1 LLLLGTPAITGSSA
15 FADDDTL
22 EHDPEK
28 WIPVFGKRSCSS
40 NNLERDGDSKKRNPA
55 LGLPGQPMS
64 SSISNL
70 FPSPAAGPFGRR
82 LKHAR
87 GTRIPVTIVTG
98 FLGAGKTTLVRHFLA
113 QPEGRGTAVIVNEFG
128 TVGIDD
134 ALVRASTDA
143 VTLLGNGCLCC
154 TTRTDLQIALR
165 RLVMERDRGELPRF
179 ERVLIE
185 TSGLADPGPILQ
197 TFATDRA
204 LGGEFFVE
212 VVAAVVDASCG
223 PVTLDG
229 FPEARKQAMLAD
241 RLIVSKSDLCGA
253 EDLARL
259 KARLAKLNGR
269 AAIEIATAGALD
281 PRSLIEAVAV
291 EPAARSGF
299 IADEAEHSEGIGS
312 FVLTETTPIDW
323 RPFEHAMETLIALR
337 GADLLR
343 VKGLLAVAGCHGPVL
358 IQIVQHLA
366 HPPVEL
372 ASWPDEDRTSRLVF
386 ITRNITQEQVR
397 GLLEATRALKSP

>member
-1 LLLLGTPAITGSSA
+1 
-15 FADDDTL
+15 
-22 EHDPEK
+22 
-28 WIPVFGKRSCSS
+28 
-40 NNLERDGDSKKRNPA
+40 
-55 LGLPGQPMS
+55 MS
-64 SSISNL
+64 SSISDL

-87 GTRIPVTIVTG
+87 GARIPVTVVTG

-113 QPEGRGTAVIVNEFG
+113 QPQGRGTAVIVNEFG
-128 TVGIDD
+128 AVGIDD
-134 ALVRASTDA
+134 ALLRASTDD

-165 RLVMERDRGELPRF
+165 RLVMERERGAVPRF

-223 PVTLDG
+223 LATLEG
-229 FPEARKQAMLAD
+229 FAEARKQVILAD
-241 RLIVSKSDLCGA
+241 RLIITKTDLCDG
-253 EDLARL
+253 ESLVRL
-259 KARLAKLNGR
+259 KAQLASLNGQGS
-269 AAIEIATAGALD
+269 IETATAGVLD
-281 PRSLIEAVAV
+281 PSSLIEAAVAGPSV
-291 EPAARSGF
+291 HFGF
-299 IADEAEHSEGIGS
+299 VSEEAEHSEGIRS
-312 FVLTETTPIDW
+312 FVLTETSPIAW

-337 GADLLR
+337 GSDLLR
-343 VKGLLAVAGCHGPVL
+343 VKGLLAVAGCQGPVL
-358 IQIVQHLA
+358 VQIVQHLA

-372 ASWPDEDRTSRLVF
+372 ASWPDQDRTGRLVF
-386 ITRNITQEQVR
+386 ITRNIAQAQVED
-397 GLLEATRALKSP
+397 LFHAVRALKES